1 MTEEKKFLNVG
12 LVMPIAPID
21 GCTTEHW
28 LDVKRII
35 TESLA
40 SIPEYDTNP
49 KIVSEGDSTGLIHK
63 RIVEGLYT
71 SDIVVCDVS
80 CKNPNVMFEL
90 GMRLAFDKPTVI
102 IKDDQTGYSFDTG
115 VIEHLQYPRDL
126 RYKDI
131 VDFKE
136 KLAEKVKATYEESI
150 KDPEHSPFL
159 KSFGTFKVS
168 TLKEDEVSANEF
180 FIRAVQDIQMDIA
193 ELKASA
199 ISKKLPSNLEK
210 TIKQFAKESR
220 LDNVVK
226 EILDNY
232 FSNYNTTPEIN
243 DLVAIVKDELRD
255 AGFPLPLYQVRAY
268 VEKHLKVKN
277 LNSIIHSS

>member
-21 GCTTEHW
+21 GCTAEHW

-40 SIPEYDTNP
+40 SIPEYETNP

-136 KLAEKVKATYEESI
+136 QLAQKVKATYEESLS
-150 KDPEHSPFL
+150 DPEHSPFL

-168 TLKEDEVSANEF
+168 TLKENEVSANEF
-180 FIRAVQDIQMDIA
+180 FIRAIQEIQMDIA
-193 ELKASA
+193 DLKASTN
-199 ISKKLPSNLEK
+199 SRKMPPTLER
-210 TIKQFAKESR
+210 TIAQLARESR
-220 LDNVVK
+220 LDHAVK
-226 EILDNY
+226 EIIDNY
-232 FSNYNTTPEIN
+232 FSKNKSTPEIN
-243 DLVAIVKDELRD
+243 EFIAIVRDELRD
-255 AGFPLPLYQVRAY
+255 AGFTIPVYQVRAY
-268 VEKHLKVKN
+268 VEQYFKRKN
-277 LNSIIHSS
+277 SKSIAQSS

>member
-1 MTEEKKFLNVG
+1 MTEEKKLLTVG

-21 GCTTEHW
+21 GCSAEHW

-35 TESLA
+35 SESLA
-40 SIPEYDTNP
+40 SIPNYQTSS

-63 RIVEGLYT
+63 RIVEGLYA
-71 SDIVVCDVS
+71 SDIVICDVS

-136 KLAEKVKATYEESI
+136 QLAEKVKATYEESMN
-150 KDPEHSPFL
+150 DPSHSPFL
-159 KSFGTFKVS
+159 KSFGTFKVA
-168 TLKEDEVSANEF
+168 KINET
-180 FIRAVQDIQMDIA
+180 IVPSEQLIIESLNDLQNDISMIKTV
-193 ELKASA
+193 LN
-199 ISKKLPSNLEK
+199 SKFKLPANNQSN
-210 TIKQFAKESR
+210 
-220 LDNVVK
+220 
-226 EILDNY
+226 
-232 FSNYNTTPEIN
+232 SNNLNKLVTKSLKSFMDSYALTHGKNPLPPIALN
-243 DLVAIVKDELRD
+243 DLVDFVHTDLSKQGIAVSKDRVERIVDGIVD
-255 AGFPLPLYQVRAY
+255 DN
-268 VEKHLKVKN
+268 N
-277 LNSIIHSS
+277 LEYRE